1 MLGVVKVVRVAI
13 NDKSFARVI
22 EAVDVILHVEDGNGK
37 LILRPMGANYVVTI
51 EVPRELVKDV
61 KEKLR
66 IRKESWVI
74 DLEDFSVY

>member
-1 MLGVVKVVRVAI
+1 MVKVVRVAI
-13 NDKSFARVI
+13 HDKNLVRVI

-37 LILRPMGANYVVTI
+37 LILRPMGANYEVTI
-51 EVPRELVKDV
+51 EVPRELVKDI

-66 IRKESWVI
+66 IRDESWVI